1 MGVPYHLKTTM
12 LHRVGCHSL
21 KSEQNQLYSPNFV
34 HSVVL
39 GGGLHPLGVPS
50 IIKQMLRITF
60 VYLTVYS
67 VSSYRSIHPDEMKG

>member
-21 KSEQNQLYSPNFV
+21 KSEQNQLYSPKSV
-34 HSVVL
+34 YSVVL
-39 GGGLHPLGVPS
+39 SGSLHSLDAPS
-50 IIKQMLRITF
+50 KVKQTLRITF

-67 VSSYRSIHPDEMKG
+67 ESSYRSIHPDEMKG